1 MGRIGTAEIGT
12 TGLRVARLGLGGAG
26 LGGLYSDVSR
36 DAAKETVHRSFDLG
50 ARYFDTAPLYGLG
63 KSETSL
69 GAGLKGLER
78 GSFVVS
84 TKVGR
89 VLEPVGAPPAPGHFV
104 NPDPFVPVFDYSR
117 DGILRSLDDSLARLQ
132 LDSVEIALMHD
143 PDAGQSMSE
152 DVDVEPPYFRQA
164 MDEAYPTLQQLKS
177 EGVLKAVGVGMNQW
191 QALAR
196 FARAADFDCFL
207 LAGRYTLLD
216 HSALP
221 TLMPLCEE
229 KRISLILGGPYNSGI
244 LASDLSPGATYFYD
258 EASADVLERA
268 RAIAAVCDRHG
279 VPLKAAALQ
288 FGLAHPAVAS
298 TIPGGRAPEEVEEN
312 VRMVEYDV
320 PRDLWSELKQEGLI
334 PQEATTP
341 SA

>member
-1 MGRIGTAEIGT
+1 MGRIGAAEIGT

-36 DAAKETVHRSFDLG
+36 DAARETVRRSFDLG

-69 GAGLKGLER
+69 GTGLRGLER
-78 GSFVVS
+78 GALVVS

-89 VLEPVGAPPAPGHFV
+89 VLEPTGSPPVTRLFV
-104 NPDPFVPVFDYSR
+104 NPAPLEPVFDYSR

-143 PDAGQSMSE
+143 PDSGQSMSE
-152 DVDVEPPYFRQA
+152 DVDVEPTYFRQA
-164 MDEAYPTLQQLKS
+164 MDEAYPTLQRLKS

-258 EASADVLERA
+258 EAPADVLDRA
-268 RAIAAVCDRHG
+268 RAIQAVCGRHG

-298 TIPGGRAPEEVEEN
+298 TIPGGRSPEEVEEN
-312 VRMVEYDV
+312 VRMAEYDI
-320 PRDLWSELKQEGLI
+320 PDGLWAELKEEGLI
-334 PQEATTP
+334 PREAPTP
-341 SA
+341 AA

>member
-12 TGLRVARLGLGGAG
+12 TGLRVTRLGLGGAA
-26 LGGLYSDVSR
+26 LGGLYSDVSP
-36 DAAKETVHRSFDLG
+36 DAARETVHRSFDLG
-50 ARYFDTAPLYGLG
+50 ARYFDTAPLYGVG

-69 GAGLKGLER
+69 GAGLRGLDR
-78 GSFVVS
+78 DAFVVS

-89 VLEPVGAPPAPGHFV
+89 ILEPAGGQTTSGLFANPPPLE
-104 NPDPFVPVFDYSR
+104 PVFDYSR

-143 PDAGQSMSE
+143 PDAGQSMWD
-152 DVDVEPPYFRQA
+152 DVDVEPTHFRQA
-164 MDEAYPTLQQLKS
+164 MDEAYPTLQRLKS
-177 EGVLKAVGVGMNQW
+177 EGVLRAVGVGMNQW

-216 HSALP
+216 HSALH

-258 EASADVLERA
+258 EAPADVLDRA
-268 RAIAAVCDRHG
+268 RAVKTVCDRHD

-298 TIPGGRAPEEVEEN
+298 TIPGGRSPEEVEQN
-312 VRMVEYDV
+312 ARMAEHDV
-320 PRDLWSELKQEGLI
+320 PIDLWADLKAEGLI
-334 PQEATTP
+334 PTEAPTP
-341 SA
+341 TA

>member
-26 LGGLYSDVSR
+26 LGGLYSDVSQ
-36 DAAKETVHRSFDLG
+36 DAARATVQRSFDLG

-63 KSETSL
+63 KSEASL
-69 GAGLKGLER
+69 GAGLEGLDR
-78 GSFVVS
+78 DALVVS

-89 VLEPVGAPPAPGHFV
+89 VLEPVEAPAARGHFA
-104 NPDPFVPVFDYSR
+104 NPKPFQPVFDYSR
-117 DGILRSLDDSLARLQ
+117 DGILRSLDDSLERLR
-132 LDSVEIALMHD
+132 LDSVEIALIHD
-143 PDAGQSMSE
+143 PDAGQSLSD
-152 DVDVEPPYFRQA
+152 DVDVEPTYFRQA
-164 MDEAYPTLQQLKS
+164 MDEAYPTLQGLKS
-177 EGVLKAVGVGMNQW
+177 DGVLKAVGVGMNQW

-244 LASDLSPGATYFYD
+244 LASDLSPGTTYFYD
-258 EASADVLERA
+258 EAPVDVLDRA
-268 RAIAAVCDRHG
+268 RAVKAVCDRHG
-279 VPLKAAALQ
+279 TPLKAAALQ

-298 TIPGGRAPEEVEEN
+298 TIPGGRSPEEVEEN

-320 PRDLWSELKQEGLI
+320 PRELWAELKEEGLI
-334 PQEATTP
+334 PLAAPTPEA
-341 SA
+341 